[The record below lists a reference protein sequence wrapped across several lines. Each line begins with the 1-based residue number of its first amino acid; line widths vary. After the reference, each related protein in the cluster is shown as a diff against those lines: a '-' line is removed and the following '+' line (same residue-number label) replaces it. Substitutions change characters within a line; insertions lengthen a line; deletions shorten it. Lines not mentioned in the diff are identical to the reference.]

1 MRNYDYDQIHPNW
14 GNISLQVLTFKY
26 GVRLTLLD
34 ETMWVQ
40 WYLFQLIEHCDK
52 CHDIDE
58 CVTII
63 EGVMV

>member
-1 MRNYDYDQIHPNW
+1 MRNHDYDQIHPNW

-40 WYLFQLIEHCDK
+40 WYLFQLIEHRDK

-63 EGVMV
+63 KGVMV